1 MLNAFHV
8 PVLAKESTKVLMTAS
23 KGLYL
28 DTTAGFGGH
37 MQLILESLGNRGH
50 LIAAD
55 RDQDSIAYLKSEF
68 SDPRLTIIKTNFKGL
83 RQEIDQLDHSFAFDG
98 IIADLG
104 VSSHQLDSKDRGFSF
119 KKDADLDMRMD
130 QSTGISAKNWINT
143 AAEDEISDVIWKY
156 GEESYSR
163 KIAKAIID
171 YKKKKRIERTLELV
185 EIIKSVKK
193 PSKKKF
199 INPAT
204 KTFQAI
210 RIYINNEIEELKNGL
225 ISAINIL
232 RRKGRL
238 IVISFHSLEDR
249 IVKNFFNK
257 YSGKIYNK
265 SRYLPQPEPN
275 NTIRTNLKIITKKVI
290 KPMKE
295 EIELNYYSRSAKL
308 RVVEKIG
315 F

>member
-130 QSTGISAKNWINT
+130 QSTGISAKDWINT

-163 KIAKAIID
+163 KIAKAIIEQ
-171 YKKKKRIERTLELV
+171 RSIRPISSTLEFADL
-185 EIIKSVKK
+185 IYQLKK
-193 PSKKKF
+193 YSKKKEKKH
-199 INPAT
+199 PAT

-210 RIYINNEIEELKNGL
+210 RIHINDELEELRSLLDFSLEYLKPG
-225 ISAINIL
+225 
-232 RRKGRL
+232 GR
-238 IVISFHSLEDR
+238 IVIISFHSLEDR
-249 IVKNFFNK
+249 IVKRFFRDN
-257 YSGKIYNK
+257 
-265 SRYLPQPEPN
+265 SRIDPNLSKLP
-275 NTIRTNLKIITKKVI
+275 NLEDTSRLKVILKKV
-290 KPMKE
+290 KPSDE
-295 EIELNYYSRSAKL
+295 EIKVNPRARSAIL
-308 RVVEKIG
+308 RAAEKIK
-315 F
+315 

>member
-130 QSTGISAKNWINT
+130 QSTGISAKDWINT

-163 KIAKAIID
+163 KIAKAIIEQ
-171 YKKKKRIERTLELV
+171 RSIRPISSTLEFADL
-185 EIIKSVKK
+185 IYQLKK
-193 PSKKKF
+193 YSKKKEKKH
-199 INPAT
+199 PAT

-210 RIYINNEIEELKNGL
+210 RIHINDELEELRSLLDFSLECLKPG
-225 ISAINIL
+225 
-232 RRKGRL
+232 GR
-238 IVISFHSLEDR
+238 IVIISFHSLEDR
-249 IVKNFFNK
+249 IVKRFFRDN
-257 YSGKIYNK
+257 
-265 SRYLPQPEPN
+265 SRIDPNLSKLP
-275 NTIRTNLKIITKKVI
+275 NLEDTSRLKVI
-290 KPMKE
+290 LKKIKPSDE
-295 EIELNYYSRSAKL
+295 EIKVNPRARSAIL
-308 RVVEKIG
+308 RAAEKIK
-315 F
+315 

>member
-8 PVLAKESTKVLMTAS
+8 PVLAKESTKVLMNAS

-55 RDQDSIAYLKSEF
+55 RDQDSIAYLKSQF

-163 KIAKAIID
+163 KIAKAIIEQ
-171 YKKKKRIERTLELV
+171 RSIRPISSTLEFADL
-185 EIIKSVKK
+185 IYQLKK
-193 PSKKKF
+193 YSKKKEKKH
-199 INPAT
+199 PAT

-210 RIYINNEIEELKNGL
+210 RIHINDELEELRSLLDFSLEYLKPG
-225 ISAINIL
+225 
-232 RRKGRL
+232 GR
-238 IVISFHSLEDR
+238 IVIISFHSLEDR
-249 IVKNFFNK
+249 IVKRFFRDN
-257 YSGKIYNK
+257 
-265 SRYLPQPEPN
+265 SRIDPNLSKLP
-275 NTIRTNLKIITKKVI
+275 NLEDTSRLKVILKKV
-290 KPMKE
+290 KPSDE
-295 EIELNYYSRSAKL
+295 EIKVNPRARSAIL
-308 RVVEKIG
+308 RAAEKIK
-315 F
+315 

>member
-37 MQLILESLGNRGH
+37 MQLILESLDNRGH

-55 RDQDSIAYLKSEF
+55 RDQDSIAYLKSQF
-68 SDPRLTIIKTNFKGL
+68 SDPQLTIIKSNFKGL

-119 KKDADLDMRMD
+119 KKDAKLDMRMD
-130 QSTGISAKNWINT
+130 QSTGISAKDWINT

-163 KIAKAIID
+163 KIAKAIIEQ
-171 YKKKKRIERTLELV
+171 RSIRPISSTLEFADL
-185 EIIKSVKK
+185 IYQLKK
-193 PSKKKF
+193 YSKKKEKKH
-199 INPAT
+199 PAT

-210 RIYINNEIEELKNGL
+210 RIHINDELQE
-225 ISAINIL
+225 L
-232 RRKGRL
+232 RSLLDFSLECLKPGGR
-238 IVISFHSLEDR
+238 IVIISFHSLEDR
-249 IVKNFFNK
+249 IVKRFFRDN
-257 YSGKIYNK
+257 
-265 SRYLPQPEPN
+265 SRIDPNLSKLP
-275 NTIRTNLKIITKKVI
+275 NLEDTSRLKVI
-290 KPMKE
+290 LKKIKPSDE
-295 EIELNYYSRSAKL
+295 EIKVNPRARSAIL
-308 RVVEKIG
+308 RAAEKIK
-315 F
+315 

>member
-1 MLNAFHV
+1 MFNAFHV

-68 SDPRLTIIKTNFKGL
+68 SDPQLTIIKSNFKGL
-83 RQEIDQLDHSFAFDG
+83 RQEIGQLDHSFAFDG

-163 KIAKAIID
+163 KIAKAIIEQ
-171 YKKKKRIERTLELV
+171 RSIRPISTTLEFADL
-185 EIIKSVKK
+185 IYQLKK
-193 PSKKKF
+193 YSKKKEKKH
-199 INPAT
+199 PAT

-210 RIYINNEIEELKNGL
+210 RIHINDELEELRSLLDFSLEYLKPG
-225 ISAINIL
+225 
-232 RRKGRL
+232 GR
-238 IVISFHSLEDR
+238 IVIISFHSLEDR
-249 IVKNFFNK
+249 IVKRFFRDN
-257 YSGKIYNK
+257 
-265 SRYLPQPEPN
+265 SRIDPNLSKLP
-275 NTIRTNLKIITKKVI
+275 NLEDTSRLKVI
-290 KPMKE
+290 LKKIKPSDE
-295 EIELNYYSRSAKL
+295 EIKVNPRARSAIL
-308 RVVEKIG
+308 RAAEKIK
-315 F
+315 

>member
-1 MLNAFHV
+1 MFNAFHV

-55 RDQDSIAYLKSEF
+55 RDQDSITYLKSEF
-68 SDPRLTIIKTNFKGL
+68 SDPQLTIIKSNFKGL
-83 RQEIDQLDHSFAFDG
+83 RQEIDQLDQSFAFDG

-119 KKDADLDMRMD
+119 KKDAELDMRMD
-130 QSTGISAKNWINT
+130 QSSGISAKDWINT

-163 KIAKAIID
+163 KIAKAIIEQ
-171 YKKKKRIERTLELV
+171 RSIRPISTTLEFADL
-185 EIIKSVKK
+185 IYQLKK
-193 PSKKKF
+193 YSKKKEKKH
-199 INPAT
+199 PAT

-210 RIYINNEIEELKNGL
+210 RIHINDELEELRSLLDFSLECLKPG
-225 ISAINIL
+225 
-232 RRKGRL
+232 GR
-238 IVISFHSLEDR
+238 IVIISFHSLEDR
-249 IVKNFFNK
+249 IVKRFFRDN
-257 YSGKIYNK
+257 
-265 SRYLPQPEPN
+265 SRIDPNLSKLP
-275 NTIRTNLKIITKKVI
+275 NLEDTSRLKVI
-290 KPMKE
+290 LKKIKPSDE
-295 EIELNYYSRSAKL
+295 EIKVNPRARSAIL
-308 RVVEKIG
+308 RAAEKIK
-315 F
+315 

>member
-1 MLNAFHV
+1 MFNAFHV

-37 MQLILESLGNRGH
+37 MQLILESLDNRGH

-68 SDPRLTIIKTNFKGL
+68 SDPQLTIIKSNFKGL

-119 KKDADLDMRMD
+119 KKDAELDMRMD
-130 QSTGISAKNWINT
+130 QSSGISAKDWINT

-163 KIAKAIID
+163 KIAKAIIEQ
-171 YKKKKRIERTLELV
+171 RSIRPISSTLEFADL
-185 EIIKSVKK
+185 IYQLKK
-193 PSKKKF
+193 YSKKKEKKH
-199 INPAT
+199 PAT

-210 RIYINNEIEELKNGL
+210 RIHINDELEELRSLLDFSLEYLKPG
-225 ISAINIL
+225 
-232 RRKGRL
+232 GR
-238 IVISFHSLEDR
+238 IVIISFHSLEDR
-249 IVKNFFNK
+249 IVKRFFRDN
-257 YSGKIYNK
+257 
-265 SRYLPQPEPN
+265 SRIDPNLSKLP
-275 NTIRTNLKIITKKVI
+275 NLEDTSRLKVI
-290 KPMKE
+290 LKKIKPSDE
-295 EIELNYYSRSAKL
+295 EIKVNPRARSAML
-308 RVVEKIG
+308 RAAEKIK
-315 F
+315 

>member
-37 MQLILESLGNRGH
+37 MQLILESLDNRGH

-163 KIAKAIID
+163 KIAKAIIEQ
-171 YKKKKRIERTLELV
+171 RSIRPISSTLEFADL
-185 EIIKSVKK
+185 IYQLKK
-193 PSKKKF
+193 YSKKKEKKH
-199 INPAT
+199 PAT

-210 RIYINNEIEELKNGL
+210 RIHINDELEELRSLLDFSLECLKPG
-225 ISAINIL
+225 
-232 RRKGRL
+232 GR
-238 IVISFHSLEDR
+238 IVIISFHSLEDR
-249 IVKNFFNK
+249 IVKRFFRDN
-257 YSGKIYNK
+257 
-265 SRYLPQPEPN
+265 SRIDPNLSKLP
-275 NTIRTNLKIITKKVI
+275 NLEDTSRLKVI
-290 KPMKE
+290 LKKIKPSDE
-295 EIELNYYSRSAKL
+295 EIKVNPRARSAIL
-308 RVVEKIG
+308 RAAEKIK
-315 F
+315 

>member
-55 RDQDSIAYLKSEF
+55 RDQDSIAYLKSKF
-68 SDPRLTIIKTNFKGL
+68 SDPQLTIIKSNFKGL
-83 RQEIDQLDHSFAFDG
+83 RQEMDQLDHSFTFDG

-119 KKDADLDMRMD
+119 KKDAELDMRMD
-130 QSTGISAKNWINT
+130 QSTGISAKDWINT

-163 KIAKAIID
+163 KIAKAIIQQ
-171 YKKKKRIERTLELV
+171 RSINPFSSTLEFADL
-185 EIIKSVKK
+185 IYQLKK
-193 PSKKKF
+193 YSKKKEKKH
-199 INPAT
+199 PAT

-210 RIYINNEIEELKNGL
+210 RIHINDELEELRSLLDFSLECLKPG
-225 ISAINIL
+225 
-232 RRKGRL
+232 GR
-238 IVISFHSLEDR
+238 IVIISFHSLEDR
-249 IVKNFFNK
+249 IVKRFFRDN
-257 YSGKIYNK
+257 
-265 SRYLPQPEPN
+265 SRIDPNLSKLPNIED
-275 NTIRTNLKIITKKVI
+275 TSRLKVI
-290 KPMKE
+290 LKKIKPSDE
-295 EIELNYYSRSAKL
+295 EIKVNPRARSAIL
-308 RVVEKIG
+308 RAAEKIK
-315 F
+315 

>member
-37 MQLILESLGNRGH
+37 MQLILEGLGNRGH

-55 RDQDSIAYLKSEF
+55 RDQDSIAYLKSQF
-68 SDPRLTIIKTNFKGL
+68 SDPQLTIIKSNFKGL
-83 RQEIDQLDHSFAFDG
+83 RQEIDQLDQSFAFDG

-163 KIAKAIID
+163 KIAKAIIEQ
-171 YKKKKRIERTLELV
+171 RSIRPISSTLEFADL
-185 EIIKSVKK
+185 IYQLKK
-193 PSKKKF
+193 YSKKKEKKH
-199 INPAT
+199 PAT

-210 RIYINNEIEELKNGL
+210 RIHINDELEELRSLLDFSLECLKPG
-225 ISAINIL
+225 
-232 RRKGRL
+232 GR
-238 IVISFHSLEDR
+238 IVIISFHSLEDR
-249 IVKNFFNK
+249 IVKRFFRDN
-257 YSGKIYNK
+257 
-265 SRYLPQPEPN
+265 SRIDPNLSKLP
-275 NTIRTNLKIITKKVI
+275 NLEDTSRLKVILKKV
-290 KPMKE
+290 KPSDE
-295 EIELNYYSRSAKL
+295 EIKVNPRARSAIL
-308 RVVEKIG
+308 RAAEKIK
-315 F
+315 

>member
-130 QSTGISAKNWINT
+130 QSTGISAKDWINT

-163 KIAKAIID
+163 KIAKAIIEQ
-171 YKKKKRIERTLELV
+171 RSIRPISSTLEFADL
-185 EIIKSVKK
+185 IYQLKK
-193 PSKKKF
+193 YSKKKEKKH
-199 INPAT
+199 PAT

-210 RIYINNEIEELKNGL
+210 RIHINDELEELRSLLDFSLEYLKPG
-225 ISAINIL
+225 
-232 RRKGRL
+232 GR
-238 IVISFHSLEDR
+238 IVIISFHSLEDR
-249 IVKNFFNK
+249 IVKRFFRDN
-257 YSGKIYNK
+257 
-265 SRYLPQPEPN
+265 SRIDPNLSKLP
-275 NTIRTNLKIITKKVI
+275 NLEDTSRLKVI
-290 KPMKE
+290 LKKIKPSDE
-295 EIELNYYSRSAKL
+295 EIKVNPRARSAIL
-308 RVVEKIG
+308 RAAEKIK
-315 F
+315 

>member
-1 MLNAFHV
+1 MFNAFHV

-37 MQLILESLGNRGH
+37 MQLILESLDNRGH

-68 SDPRLTIIKTNFKGL
+68 SDPQLTIIKSNFKGL
-83 RQEIDQLDHSFAFDG
+83 RQEIDQLDQSFAFDG

-119 KKDADLDMRMD
+119 KKDAELDMRMD
-130 QSTGISAKNWINT
+130 QSSGISAKDWINT

-163 KIAKAIID
+163 KIAKAIIEQ
-171 YKKKKRIERTLELV
+171 RSIRPISSTLEFADL
-185 EIIKSVKK
+185 IYQLKK
-193 PSKKKF
+193 YSKKKEKKH
-199 INPAT
+199 PAT

-210 RIYINNEIEELKNGL
+210 RIHINDELEELRSLLDFSLEYLKPG
-225 ISAINIL
+225 
-232 RRKGRL
+232 GR
-238 IVISFHSLEDR
+238 IVIISFHSLEDR
-249 IVKNFFNK
+249 IVKRFFRDN
-257 YSGKIYNK
+257 
-265 SRYLPQPEPN
+265 SRIDPNLSKLP
-275 NTIRTNLKIITKKVI
+275 NLEDTSRLKVI
-290 KPMKE
+290 LKKIKPSDE
-295 EIELNYYSRSAKL
+295 EIKVNPRARSAIL
-308 RVVEKIG
+308 RAAEKIK
-315 F
+315 

>member
-1 MLNAFHV
+1 MFNAFHV

-68 SDPRLTIIKTNFKGL
+68 SDPQLTIIKSNFKGL
-83 RQEIDQLDHSFAFDG
+83 RQEIDQLDQSFAFDG

-119 KKDADLDMRMD
+119 KKDAELDMRMD
-130 QSTGISAKNWINT
+130 QSSGISAKDWINT

-163 KIAKAIID
+163 KIAKAIIEQ
-171 YKKKKRIERTLELV
+171 RSIRPISTTLEFADL
-185 EIIKSVKK
+185 IYQLKK
-193 PSKKKF
+193 YSKKKEKKH
-199 INPAT
+199 PAT

-210 RIYINNEIEELKNGL
+210 RIHINDELEELRSLLDFSLEYLKPG
-225 ISAINIL
+225 
-232 RRKGRL
+232 GR
-238 IVISFHSLEDR
+238 IVIISFHSLEDR
-249 IVKNFFNK
+249 IVKRFFRDN
-257 YSGKIYNK
+257 
-265 SRYLPQPEPN
+265 SRIDPNLSKLP
-275 NTIRTNLKIITKKVI
+275 NLEDTSRLKVI
-290 KPMKE
+290 LKKIKPSDE
-295 EIELNYYSRSAKL
+295 EIKVNPRARSAIL
-308 RVVEKIG
+308 RAAEKIK
-315 F
+315 

>member
-1 MLNAFHV
+1 MFNAFHV

-37 MQLILESLGNRGH
+37 MQLILESLDNRGH

-68 SDPRLTIIKTNFKGL
+68 SDPQLTIIKSNFKGL
-83 RQEIDQLDHSFAFDG
+83 RQEIDQLDQSFAFDG

-119 KKDADLDMRMD
+119 KKDAKLDMRMD
-130 QSTGISAKNWINT
+130 QSTGISAKDWINT

-163 KIAKAIID
+163 KIAKAIIEQ
-171 YKKKKRIERTLELV
+171 RSIRPISSTLEFADL
-185 EIIKSVKK
+185 IYQLKK
-193 PSKKKF
+193 YSKKKEKKH
-199 INPAT
+199 PAT

-210 RIYINNEIEELKNGL
+210 RIHINDELQE
-225 ISAINIL
+225 L
-232 RRKGRL
+232 RSLLDFSLECLKPGGR
-238 IVISFHSLEDR
+238 IVIISFHSLEDR
-249 IVKNFFNK
+249 IVKRFFRDN
-257 YSGKIYNK
+257 
-265 SRYLPQPEPN
+265 SRIDPNLSKLPNIED
-275 NTIRTNLKIITKKVI
+275 TSKLKVI
-290 KPMKE
+290 LKKIKPSDE
-295 EIELNYYSRSAKL
+295 EIKINPRARSAIL
-308 RVVEKIG
+308 RAAEKIK
-315 F
+315 

>member
-68 SDPRLTIIKTNFKGL
+68 SDPQLTIIKSNFKGL

-119 KKDADLDMRMD
+119 KKDAKLDMRMD
-130 QSTGISAKNWINT
+130 QSTGISAKDWINT

-163 KIAKAIID
+163 KIAKAIIEQ
-171 YKKKKRIERTLELV
+171 RIIRPISSTLEFADL
-185 EIIKSVKK
+185 IYQLKK
-193 PSKKKF
+193 YSKKKEKKH
-199 INPAT
+199 PAT

-210 RIYINNEIEELKNGL
+210 RIHINDELEELRSLLDFSLECLKPG
-225 ISAINIL
+225 
-232 RRKGRL
+232 GR
-238 IVISFHSLEDR
+238 IVIISFHSLEDR
-249 IVKNFFNK
+249 IVKRFFRDN
-257 YSGKIYNK
+257 
-265 SRYLPQPEPN
+265 SRIDPNLSKLP
-275 NTIRTNLKIITKKVI
+275 NLEDTSRLKVI
-290 KPMKE
+290 LKKIKPSDE
-295 EIELNYYSRSAKL
+295 EIKVNPRARSAIL
-308 RVVEKIG
+308 RAAEKIK
-315 F
+315 

>member
-68 SDPRLTIIKTNFKGL
+68 SDPRLTIIKSNFKGL

-104 VSSHQLDSKDRGFSF
+104 VSSHQLDSKNRGFSF

-163 KIAKAIID
+163 KIAKAIIEQ
-171 YKKKKRIERTLELV
+171 RSIRPISSTLEFADL
-185 EIIKSVKK
+185 IYQLKK
-193 PSKKKF
+193 YSKKKEKKH
-199 INPAT
+199 PAT

-210 RIYINNEIEELKNGL
+210 RIHINDELEELRSLLDFSLEYLKPG
-225 ISAINIL
+225 
-232 RRKGRL
+232 GR
-238 IVISFHSLEDR
+238 IVIISFHSLEDR
-249 IVKNFFNK
+249 IVKRFFRDN
-257 YSGKIYNK
+257 
-265 SRYLPQPEPN
+265 SRIDPNLSKLP
-275 NTIRTNLKIITKKVI
+275 NLEDTSRLKVILKKV
-290 KPMKE
+290 KPSDE
-295 EIELNYYSRSAKL
+295 EIKVNPRARSAIL
-308 RVVEKIG
+308 RAAEKIK
-315 F
+315 

>member
-28 DTTAGFGGH
+28 DTTSGFGGH

-163 KIAKAIID
+163 KIAKAIIEQ
-171 YKKKKRIERTLELV
+171 RSIRPISSTLEFADL
-185 EIIKSVKK
+185 IYQLKK
-193 PSKKKF
+193 YSKKKEKKH
-199 INPAT
+199 PAT
-204 KTFQAI
+204 KSFQAI
-210 RIYINNEIEELKNGL
+210 RIHINDELEELRSLLDFSLEYLKPG
-225 ISAINIL
+225 
-232 RRKGRL
+232 GR
-238 IVISFHSLEDR
+238 IVIISFHSLEDR
-249 IVKNFFNK
+249 IVKRFFRDN
-257 YSGKIYNK
+257 
-265 SRYLPQPEPN
+265 SRIDPNLSKLPNIED
-275 NTIRTNLKIITKKVI
+275 TSRLKVI
-290 KPMKE
+290 LKKIKPSDE
-295 EIELNYYSRSAKL
+295 EIKVNPRARSAIL
-308 RVVEKIG
+308 RAAEKIK
-315 F
+315 

>member
-1 MLNAFHV
+1 MFNAFHV

-163 KIAKAIID
+163 KIAKAIIEQ
-171 YKKKKRIERTLELV
+171 RSIRPISTTLEFADL
-185 EIIKSVKK
+185 IYQLKK
-193 PSKKKF
+193 YSKKKEKKH
-199 INPAT
+199 PAT
-204 KTFQAI
+204 KSFQAI
-210 RIYINNEIEELKNGL
+210 RIHINDELEELRSLLDFSLEYLKPG
-225 ISAINIL
+225 
-232 RRKGRL
+232 GR
-238 IVISFHSLEDR
+238 IVIISFHSLEDR
-249 IVKNFFNK
+249 IVKRFFRDN
-257 YSGKIYNK
+257 
-265 SRYLPQPEPN
+265 SRIDPNLSKLP
-275 NTIRTNLKIITKKVI
+275 NLEDTSRLKVILKKV
-290 KPMKE
+290 KPSDE
-295 EIELNYYSRSAKL
+295 EIKVNPRARSAIL
-308 RVVEKIG
+308 RAAEKIK
-315 F
+315 

>member
-55 RDQDSIAYLKSEF
+55 RDQDSIAYLKSQF
-68 SDPRLTIIKTNFKGL
+68 SDPQLTIIKSNFKGL

-119 KKDADLDMRMD
+119 KKDAELDMRMD
-130 QSTGISAKNWINT
+130 QSTGISAKDWINT

-163 KIAKAIID
+163 KIAKAIIEQ
-171 YKKKKRIERTLELV
+171 RSIRSISSTLEFADL
-185 EIIKSVKK
+185 IYQLKK
-193 PSKKKF
+193 YSKKKEKKH
-199 INPAT
+199 PAT

-210 RIYINNEIEELKNGL
+210 RIHINDELQE
-225 ISAINIL
+225 L
-232 RRKGRL
+232 RSLLDFSLECLKPGGR
-238 IVISFHSLEDR
+238 IVIISFHSLEDR
-249 IVKNFFNK
+249 IVKRFFRDN
-257 YSGKIYNK
+257 
-265 SRYLPQPEPN
+265 SRIDPNLSKLP
-275 NTIRTNLKIITKKVI
+275 NLEDTSRLKVILKKV
-290 KPMKE
+290 KPSDE
-295 EIELNYYSRSAKL
+295 EIKGNPRARSAIL
-308 RVVEKIG
+308 RAAEKIK
-315 F
+315 